1 MQTGHVVLFTILF
14 IILVTV
20 IGVLNNAFKNDSVAV
35 PEMASKFM
43 FLISCGIAGMLLYF
57 NNGLLT
63 YIILC
68 FFIFVFFV

>member
-1 MQTGHVVLFTILF
+1 MQTGHVVLFTIIF
-14 IILVTV
+14 IILVTLF
-20 IGVLNNAFKNDSVAV
+20 GMMNNAFKKDTVEV

-43 FLISCGIAGMLLYF
+43 FLISCAIAGTLLYF
-57 NNGLLT
+57 NNGLAT

>member
-1 MQTGHVVLFTILF
+1 MAI
-14 IILVTV
+14 
-20 IGVLNNAFKNDSVAV
+20 LNNAFKKETVVV

-43 FLISCGIAGMLLYF
+43 FLISCAIAGMLLYF
-57 NNGLLT
+57 NNGLLS